1 MGPVFFSR
9 SRRAARRLARGVTV
23 YVVLLVIAML
33 SAVGVFATRSA
44 SLAIAQ
50 SGYFRQSVQTHYVT
64 EYAVLATL
72 AALETDTPGYI
83 NEMEAHDTALTE
95 SGTFSDWRACRTAGE
110 NQRCY
115 KFAKSGIETRL
126 PGTNTLLADR
136 PTSAAPLA
144 TPGSLG
150 RSAVQAN
157 FMVEATELAQV
168 VGPIAGQR
176 ATDMPVTFY
185 AVTLSAIGQVGPPT
199 SADPDFVSAATSL
212 ETARVHV
219 TLGPV
224 PAR

>member
-1 MGPVFFSR
+1 LKPVAPL
-9 SRRAARRLARGVTV
+9 RRARRRARGVTV

-44 SLAIAQ
+44 SLAVAQ
-50 SGYFRQSVQTHYVT
+50 SGYFRQSVQTHYIT
-64 EYAVLATL
+64 EYALLATM
-72 AALETDTPGYI
+72 AALETDTPGYVA
-83 NEMEAHDTALTE
+83 EMEAHDLDE
-95 SGTFSDWRACRTAGE
+95 QGTVAGWRSCRTYGE

-115 KFAKSGIETRL
+115 KFAKEGIETRL

-136 PTSAAPLA
+136 PVTATDALD

-150 RSAVQAN
+150 RAAVEAN
-157 FMVEATELAQV
+157 FVVEATELAQV
-168 VGPIAGQR
+168 VGPIVGQR

-185 AVTLSAIGQVGPPT
+185 ALTLSSIGQVGPK
-199 SADPDFVSAATSL
+199 SADTTFVSAATSV